1 MTSEEPVVQP
11 RADQYVLRFEK
22 PGQRQRLKDQ
32 AKQHKRSLNNY
43 LLLLIE
49 AGEVVV
55 EKQTQGAAV

>member
-1 MTSEEPVVQP
+1 MTSEALVVQP

>member
-1 MTSEEPVVQP
+1 MTSEAPAVQP

-32 AKQHKRSLNNY
+32 AKQQKRSLNNY

-49 AGEVVV
+49 AGETAIA
-55 EKQTQGAAV
+55 KQTQGAAA

>member
-1 MTSEEPVVQP
+1 MTSEDPVVQP

-49 AGEVVV
+49 AGEAAI
-55 EKQTQGAAV
+55 EKQTQGAAA

>member
-1 MTSEEPVVQP
+1 MTSEASVVQP

-22 PGQRQRLKDQ
+22 PGQRQRLKEQ

-49 AGEVVV
+49 AGEAVV
-55 EKQTQGAAV
+55 EKQTQGAAA